1 MQTEPPPHRRK
12 YGRIISLAVIAIL
25 LLTAIGTFWFRGE
38 PFDGSK
44 WNDEARMRD
53 NGRSRMADRLLARR
67 SLRGKTK
74 NEVLALLGIPRA
86 TEYFRDWDLV
96 YWLGS
101 ERGFISIDS
110 EWLVLKF
117 NSEGRVSDA
126 KIVTD

>member
-1 MQTEPPPHRRK
+1 MQTERQHQRRK
-12 YGRIISLAVIAIL
+12 FGKYIVLTTVVVLILAVSS
-25 LLTAIGTFWFRGE
+25 TFWFRGE

-53 NGRSRMADRLLARR
+53 NGRSRMVDRLLARR